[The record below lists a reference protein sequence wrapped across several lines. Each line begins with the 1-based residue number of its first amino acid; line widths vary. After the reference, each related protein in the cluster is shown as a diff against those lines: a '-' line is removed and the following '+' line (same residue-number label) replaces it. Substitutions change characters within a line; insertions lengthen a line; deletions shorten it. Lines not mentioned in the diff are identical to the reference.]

1 MTSVIIIFIVAYIAV
16 LAYMLLQPCLVKVS
30 VAGQKR
36 AKLRWNFSLLTKE
49 RVISRIIWSFIGF
62 VALVYCTSLL
72 VPLIWMLYTSFK
84 GPIEYTISTF
94 AFTKM
99 WHLENYSIVF
109 NMLNNITEG
118 TRTYGMAEMLVNS
131 VWYAIVTNLNSIFW
145 TSAIAYV
152 MARFN
157 FIGNKFI
164 YSLGI
169 VIMLVPIV
177 GSGTT
182 GIIFMQKIGL
192 YDKMYVSTLI
202 PPSTPFSGMNFMMI
216 YAAFK
221 AIPHDYSDAARIDGA
236 NEYRIMF
243 QIVGPMVLPTMATFF
258 ILGFVGSWNAYETFL
273 INYPSTPN
281 LAFGMWRFQSGTG
294 ATAGSGGATIPQILA
309 GFVICMIPSSILYL
323 SSQKLIYSKFTVG
336 GLKG

>member
-1 MTSVIIIFIVAYIAV
+1 MTSVIIIVIVAYVAL
-16 LAYMLLQPCLVKVS
+16 LAFMLLQPCLVKIS
-30 VAGQKR
+30 VAGQRK
-36 AKLRWNFSLLTKE
+36 AKLHWDFSLLTKE
-49 RVISRIIWSFIGF
+49 RAISRIIWSLIGF
-62 VALVYCTSLL
+62 LALSYCASLL
-72 VPLIWMLYTSFK
+72 LPLVWMFYTSFK
-84 GPIEYTISTF
+84 DPIEYTISTF
-94 AFTKM
+94 AFTKV
-99 WHLENYSIVF
+99 WHFDNYTKVF
-109 NMLNNITEG
+109 SMLNNITEG
-118 TRTYGMAEMLVNS
+118 IRTYGMGEMLFNS
-131 VWYAIVTNLNSIFW
+131 AWYAVIVNINAIFW
-145 TSAIAYV
+145 TSAVAYV
-152 MARFN
+152 MARFQ
-157 FIGNKFI
+157 FIGNKFV

-169 VIMLVPIV
+169 IIMLVPIV
-177 GSGTT
+177 GT
-182 GIIFMQKIGL
+182 GMSNIIFFQKIGL
-192 YDKMYVSTLI
+192 YDKMYISTLI

-258 ILGFVGSWNAYETFL
+258 ILGFVNSWNAYETFL

-281 LAFGMWRFQSGTG
+281 LAFGMWKFQSGTG

-309 GFVICMIPSSILYL
+309 GFVICMIPSAILYL